1 ELAPGQNGLAFVDS
15 RDILLN
21 DILCYI
27 PTTHHFGADEDGNF
41 WWHCDHNTQYT
52 YGQRGPL
59 IIHPRED
66 QLQPWEMDVG
76 AEYKCPEDQ
85 PLTHF
90 RFQAGK
96 SYHLRLMF
104 MRALDQLEFSIDG
117 HQLRAIA
124 PSGESLEPSK
134 LITNITINI
143 GQQIDLLVQR
153 GSTVYPARRR
163 HINAGEGL
171 SVNGQ
176 AMVYGEEDD
185 YCNETSTVGENELTP
200 GTSQRCLQPQTNKRS
215 SRSRFICAATHRAW
229 SEAVMSYWLNCRRME
244 ELQVMKVSSLVRKM
258 TKM

>member
-27 PTTHHFGADEDGNF
+27 PTTHHFGADKDGNF

-96 SYHLRLMF
+96 SYNLRLMF
-104 MRALDQLEFSIDG
+104 MRALDQFEFSIDG

-124 PSGESLEPSK
+124 PSRESLEPSK
-134 LITNITINI
+134 LITNIAISI

-200 GTSQRCLQPQTNKRS
+200 GTSLRCLQPQTNKRS
-215 SRSRFICAATHRAW
+215 SISRFSSHSSCMVGSGHVILAELPPYGRA
-229 SEAVMSYWLNCRRME
+229 SGYEGVVARQKNDE
-244 ELQVMKVSSLVRKM
+244 
-258 TKM
+258 